1 MNNKTVYSKK
11 YPSLTEENAKS
22 LDSLIKKAKSLTNN
36 TNSKAH
42 NAAQRLSFMLL
53 LGVEESKQEG
63 FEIIT
68 KDEQKISELK
78 ELEDLYEICYNISND
93 IVTKIA
99 DLANGYNKQDFFT
112 KFKLLYT
119 ALSNPENKQLR
130 YNLLSNALSPD
141 Q

>member
-1 MNNKTVYSKK
+1 MIICLK
-11 YPSLTEENAKS
+11 
-22 LDSLIKKAKSLTNN
+22 TNN

-99 DLANGYNKQDFFT
+99 DFANGYNKQDFFT